1 MKFEVVE
8 DPGAWIVRRDGE
20 EIARFREQDEAL
32 ADVAQRLGERTGA
45 GERSYSFT
53 MRYLER
59 S

>member
-8 DPGAWIVRRDGE
+8 DPGAWIVRRNGE

-32 ADVAQRLGERTGA
+32 ADVAQRLGERRGA
-45 GERSYSFT
+45 GEQAYSFT

-59 S
+59 G